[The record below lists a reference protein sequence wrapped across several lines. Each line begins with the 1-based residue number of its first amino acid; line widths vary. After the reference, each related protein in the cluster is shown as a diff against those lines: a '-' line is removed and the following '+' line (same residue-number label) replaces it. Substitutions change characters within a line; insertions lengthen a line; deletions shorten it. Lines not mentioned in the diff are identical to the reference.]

1 MTSPHRGQS
10 LIWSATLAL
19 AISLSSSEVLAQ
31 AAYPLRPIQI
41 VVPFPPGGVA
51 DVVAR
56 AVAPA
61 LERALKQPM
70 VIVNKAGAAGAVG
83 MQFAATSK
91 PDGYTVMVALVSIST
106 IPDVD
111 QLFGRTPAYT
121 REQFAPIARL
131 SADPPILVVR
141 SSAPWKTVGDLIAD
155 ARRRPGEIVFSSSG
169 LYGASHVPME
179 LLMHAAGIKMRHLPT
194 TGGAPAMT
202 AVLGG
207 HAEMWASPPALA
219 FSHIKAGSLRV
230 LANFGAQ
237 RLAALPEVPTLKELG
252 HNVEYYLWAGLF
264 APKDTPLTI
273 QRLLREA
280 VRQAVDDAGFKSAMT
295 KIETPIA
302 YLDSDEFQKFWDR
315 DAKMLSEAIRR
326 IGKVE

>member
-1 MTSPHRGQS
+1 MIS
-10 LIWSATLAL
+10 LARRFFLIRLATLA
-19 AISLSSSEVLAQ
+19 ISIPLLSSGAMAQ
-31 AAYPLRPIQI
+31 DVYPSRPIQI

-61 LERALKQPM
+61 LERILKQPS

-91 PDGYTVMVALVSIST
+91 PDGYTLMVALVSIST
-106 IPDVD
+106 IPEVD
-111 QLFGRTPAYT
+111 RLFGRTPAYS

-141 SSAPWKTVGDLIAD
+141 SSAPWKTVGELIAD
-155 ARRRPGEIVFSSSG
+155 AKRRPGEIVFSSSG

-179 LLMHAAGIKMRHLPT
+179 IFMHAAGIKMRHLPT

-207 HAEMWASPPALA
+207 HAAMWASPPALA

-230 LANFGAQ
+230 LVNFGGQ
-237 RLAALPEVPTLKELG
+237 RLAALPDIPTLKELG
-252 HNVEYYLWAGLF
+252 YDVEYYLWAGLF
-264 APKDTPLTI
+264 APRDTPPAI
-273 QRLLREA
+273 LRILRGA
-280 VRQAVDDAGFKSAMT
+280 IRQAVDDAGFKSAMT
-295 KIETPIA
+295 KVETPIA
-302 YLDSDEFQKFWDR
+302 YLDADEFQKFWDQ

-326 IGKVE
+326 VGKVE

>member
-1 MTSPHRGQS
+1 MIS
-10 LIWSATLAL
+10 LARRFSLMRLAML
-19 AISLSSSEVLAQ
+19 AISIPLLTSGAMGQDV
-31 AAYPLRPIQI
+31 YPSRPIQI

-56 AVAPA
+56 AVTPA
-61 LERALKQPM
+61 LERILKQPM

-91 PDGYTVMVALVSIST
+91 PDGYTLMVALVSIST
-106 IPDVD
+106 IPEVD
-111 QLFGRTPAYT
+111 QLFGRTPAYS

-155 ARRRPGEIVFSSSG
+155 AKRRPREIVFSSSG

-179 LLMHAAGIKMRHLPT
+179 IFMHAAGIKMRHLPT

-207 HAEMWASPPALA
+207 HAAMWASPPALA

-230 LANFGAQ
+230 LANFGGQ
-237 RLAALPEVPTLKELG
+237 RLAALPEIPTLKELG
-252 HNVEYYLWAGLF
+252 YNVEYYLWAGLF
-264 APKDTPLTI
+264 APRDTPATVL
-273 QRLLREA
+273 RLLRGA
-280 VRQAVDDAGFKSAMT
+280 ARQAVDDPGFKSAMT
-295 KIETPIA
+295 KVETPVA
-302 YLDSDEFQKFWDR
+302 YLDADEFQKFWDE

-326 IGKVE
+326 VGKVE